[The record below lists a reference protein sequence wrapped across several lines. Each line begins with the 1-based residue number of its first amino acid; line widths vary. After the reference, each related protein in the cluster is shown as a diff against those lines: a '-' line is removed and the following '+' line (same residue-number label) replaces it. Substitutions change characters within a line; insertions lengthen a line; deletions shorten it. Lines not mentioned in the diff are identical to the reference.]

1 MEYGYVRVSTKDQNE
16 LRQLIALQRFGILE
30 KNIYTDKQSGK
41 DFNRKAYKAL
51 MRRLKLGDVM
61 VVKSIDRLGRNYD
74 EIIDQWR
81 YITKTKAANIVVIDM
96 PLLDTRSSDRDL
108 TGTFISDIVLQILSY
123 VAETERENIRQ
134 RQREGI
140 EAAREKGKV
149 FGRPK
154 ISIPKSFDAVYDR
167 WRQGMIA
174 SREAAKQL
182 RVSQSTFLRWCE
194 LCSEDELG

>member
-1 MEYGYVRVSTKDQNE
+1 MDYGYVRVSTKDQNE
-16 LRQLIALQRFGILE
+16 LRQMVALRRFGIQE
-30 KNIYTDKQSGK
+30 GNIFMDKQSGK

-51 MRRLKLGDVM
+51 LRRLKRNDVM

-81 YITKTKAANIVVIDM
+81 YITKTKLANIVVIDK
-96 PLLDTRSSDRDL
+96 PLLDTRSSGRNL
-108 TGTFISDIVLQILSY
+108 MGIFISDIVLQILSY

-140 EAAREKGKV
+140 DAAKEKGKV

-154 ISIPKSFDAVYDR
+154 IERPKDFDLIHAQ
-167 WRQGMIA
+167 WQQGIIS
-174 SREAAKQL
+174 SREAGRRL

-194 LCSEDELG
+194 LFSGEEIV